1 MHNPLCF
8 LHRLSRACRRP
19 ESGAASAPAAR
30 VPVSNRHLKGVL
42 VLNKRPWMVK
52 LPDGRKV
59 SPSEFERL
67 AGSLRKN
74 WKSSTHVI
82 QVSGHTLH
90 TLSCGIA
97 CLQIVELHHGIF
109 SEMHRDGHQA
119 MQAKSCLLPVCVEFW
134 QVKEFL

>member
-1 MHNPLCF
+1 MAEAGDEAWCSVGS
-8 LHRLSRACRRP
+8 HRLSPACRRP
-19 ESGAASAPAAR
+19 EPGAASAPAAR

-59 SPSEFERL
+59 SPSEYERL

-82 QVSGHTLH
+82 QVSSCTPHTLPRG
-90 TLSCGIA
+90 TA
-97 CLQIVELHHGIF
+97 CLQN
-109 SEMHRDGHQA
+109 D
-119 MQAKSCLLPVCVEFW
+119 
-134 QVKEFL
+134 